1 MKKIA
6 IIGKQQPIVIRSRIK
21 EYLEAEGLKADILN
35 MPTRNALDW
44 VDSLKDYNAIIS
56 AGEKFPKEVF
66 DALKGNLQLISR
78 YGVGTDEIDKD
89 AAAKNGVAVCNA
101 AGSLSTAVAECAMGI
116 ILCLIRNITIA
127 DKEVRN
133 NDWSRFFESKTGT
146 QLEGKTVGIIGFG
159 DISKALAKMLSGF
172 DCKVLAYDLKW
183 DENTAKTLNVEY
195 ADIDTIRKNA
205 DIISLHVPS
214 TPETDGMINK
224 EFLSG
229 MKKNAILVNTARGRL
244 VVAEDL
250 AEALNN
256 GIIAGAGMDVF
267 SPEPPNPDNPLLTA
281 KNTVLLPHSGAC
293 TIESHEK
300 AGMMAAKNVADFFA
314 GREVKT
320 ILNPGYKN
328 YIHKEE
334 KQ

>member
-1 MKKIA
+1 MNKVA
-6 IIGKQQPIVIRSRIK
+6 IIGKQQPLVIRNRIK
-21 EYLEAEGLKADILN
+21 EYLEANGLKADILN
-35 MPTRNALDW
+35 MPTRNAADW
-44 VDSLKDYNAIIS
+44 IDELKGYNAIIS
-56 AGEKFPKEVF
+56 AGEKFPGEVF
-66 DALKGNLQLISR
+66 DALKGDLKLLSR
-78 YGVGTDEIDKD
+78 YGVGTDEIDKVT
-89 AAAKNGVAVCNA
+89 AAKNGVAVCNA

-116 ILCLIRNITIA
+116 ILCLLRNLPIA
-127 DKEVRN
+127 DAEVRN

-146 QLEGKTVGIIGFG
+146 QIEGKTVGIIGFG

-172 DCKVLAYDLKW
+172 DCKILAYDLRW
-183 DENTAKTLNVEY
+183 DEEAAKELNVEF
-195 ADIDTIRKNA
+195 AEIETIKKEA

-214 TPETDGMINK
+214 TPSTDGMINK

-250 AEALNN
+250 ADALNN
-256 GIIAGAGMDVF
+256 GVIAGAGMDVF

-281 KNTVLLPHSGAC
+281 KNTLLLPHSGAC

-314 GREVKT
+314 GKKVKT
-320 ILNPGYKN
+320 ILNPDFEN
-328 YIHKEE
+328 YI
-334 KQ
+334 

>member
-1 MKKIA
+1 MTKVA
-6 IIGKQQPIVIRSRIK
+6 IIGKQQPIIIRKRIK
-21 EYLEAEGLKADILN
+21 EYLETNGLGADILE
-35 MPTRNALDW
+35 MPTRNVLDW
-44 VDSLKDYNAIIS
+44 ADELKEYSAIIS
-56 AGEKFPKEVF
+56 AGEKFPGEVF
-66 DALKGNLQLISR
+66 RKLKGNLKLVSR
-78 YGVGTDEIDKD
+78 YGVGTDEIDKV

-116 ILCLIRNITIA
+116 ILCLIRNIPTA

-172 DCKVLAYDLKW
+172 DCKVLAYDIKW
-183 DENTAKTLNVEY
+183 DESTANALNVEY
-195 ADIDTIRKNA
+195 ADIETIRKNA
-205 DIISLHVPS
+205 DIISLHIPS

-229 MKKNAILVNTARGRL
+229 MKKNAILINTARGRL

-250 AEALNN
+250 AEALNE

-267 SPEPPNPDNPLLTA
+267 SPEPPSPDNPLLTA

-314 GREVKT
+314 GKEVKT
-320 ILNPGYKN
+320 ILNPDYKN
-328 YIHKEE
+328 YI
-334 KQ
+334 

>member
-1 MKKIA
+1 MKKVA
-6 IIGKQQPIVIRSRIK
+6 IIGRQQPIAIRSRIK

-44 VDSLKDYNAIIS
+44 VDNLKGYNAIIS
-56 AGEKFPKEVF
+56 AGEKFPGEVF
-66 DALKGNLQLISR
+66 DVLKCELELLSR

-89 AAAKNGVAVCNA
+89 SASKNGVAVCNA
-101 AGSLSTAVAECAMGI
+101 AGSLSTAVAECAIGI
-116 ILCLIRNITIA
+116 ILCLLRNLPVA
-127 DKEVRN
+127 DTEVRN

-146 QLEGKTVGIIGFG
+146 QIEGKTVGIIGFG

-172 DCKVLAYDLKW
+172 DCRILAYDLKW
-183 DENTAKTLNVEY
+183 DEEAAKELNVEY
-195 ADIDTIRKNA
+195 AEIERIKEES

-214 TPETDGMINK
+214 TPSTDGMINK

-229 MKKNAILVNTARGRL
+229 MKKNAILVNTARGKL

-250 AEALNN
+250 ADALNN
-256 GIIAGAGMDVF
+256 GVIAGAGMDVF
-267 SPEPPNPDNPLLTA
+267 SPEPPDPDNPLLNA
-281 KNTVLLPHSGAC
+281 KNTLLLPHSGAC

-314 GREVKT
+314 GKEVRT
-320 ILNPGYKN
+320 ILNSDYKN
-328 YIHKEE
+328 YI
-334 KQ
+334 

>member
-1 MKKIA
+1 MTKVA
-6 IIGKQQPIVIRSRIK
+6 IIGKQQPIIIRKRIK
-21 EYLEAEGLKADILN
+21 AYLEANGLEADILE
-35 MPTRNALDW
+35 MPTRNVLDW
-44 VDSLKDYNAIIS
+44 AEELKEYNAIIS
-56 AGEKFPKEVF
+56 AGEKFPGEVF
-66 DALKGNLQLISR
+66 KKLKRNLKLVSR
-78 YGVGTDEIDKD
+78 YGVGTDEIDKVS
-89 AAAKNGVAVCNA
+89 AAENGVAVCNA

-116 ILCLIRNITIA
+116 ILCLIRNIPVA

-146 QLEGKTVGIIGFG
+146 QLERKTVGIIGFG

-172 DCKVLAYDLKW
+172 DCKILAYDLKW
-183 DENTAKTLNVEY
+183 DESTAKALNVEY

-267 SPEPPNPDNPLLTA
+267 SPEPPNPNNPLLTA

-320 ILNPGYKN
+320 ILNPDYKN
-328 YIHKEE
+328 YI
-334 KQ
+334 